1 MIAEIKKTVRTRL
14 RSASHSFGRCRGGAI
29 AVELAFVAPIGIVL
43 LMGVLEVSR
52 AISHKMMLQAA
63 ARAGTNFGLIKP
75 PKQGDLSPVTNA
87 VRAGLPSHWQVT
99 GDSAS
104 AQVTTAIQ
112 CQCEQSGAIAC
123 GTPCGAGER
132 NQSFLRVDVTKQYVP
147 LIKLPYWL
155 PPVTLKN
162 TSMVRL
168 Q

>member
-1 MIAEIKKTVRTRL
+1 MADTQPAL
-14 RSASHSFGRCRGGAI
+14 RSRFRTAARSFGWCRRGAI
-29 AVELAFVAPIGIVL
+29 AVELAFVAPVGIVL
-43 LMGVLEVSR
+43 LMGVMEVSR

-75 PKQGDLSPVTNA
+75 PKQGDLIPVTDA
-87 VRAGLPSHWQVT
+87 VRAGLPSHWQAT

-104 AQVTTAIQ
+104 AQITTAIQ
-112 CQCEQSGAIAC
+112 CQCEQTGAIAC
-123 GTPCGAGER
+123 GAPCGAGER
-132 NQSFLRVDVTKQYVP
+132 NQSFLRIDVSKQYVP